1 MSRRSFPEW
10 LRDAGLNH
18 VGLTPGRY
26 DRLPSPLQDALCSAH
41 GLVYTWRRGPSSQA
55 ERAMRAIAD
64 SHWDPARA
72 EELVENRARRILDLA
87 RRLPAY
93 AGMAP
98 PRSGGSARHELLNW
112 PTLSKE
118 TVRTKSDQLLV
129 RPPGGTDVCSIT
141 SGTTGTP
148 VKVWRPRQS
157 YREVI
162 QSRDVIES
170 WFGCTLSSRR
180 AAFTYWAIVPPSSA
194 RVWRIDVPERQV
206 MLSSTH
212 LSEDNLDSYARAL
225 TRWRPDVIDGAAS
238 ELAELAALLRG
249 RGVTVP
255 ARLVVSSSE
264 MLLPTGRE
272 LIRSVFGDQV
282 TDVYGTSEEV
292 ALAGECPAGS
302 RHIFPNVGLIEA
314 VDSEG
319 RPSAPGE
326 AGRLLLT
333 TLTNDLMPLVRYEIG
348 DVGSVDDSGR
358 CPCGRT
364 SAVLREL
371 QGRQDDVVITRDG
384 RRISIFAFSL
394 ALHNEDVT
402 MLQLVQREP
411 DSFLVRLKL
420 ATDTAAT
427 RARLEK
433 EVTTAFDQ
441 LIGPDPDR
449 AVDFTY
455 DEPID
460 RTPGG
465 KIRTVIREF

>member
-1 MSRRSFPEW
+1 MIRRSFPEW
-10 LRDAGLNH
+10 LRDVGLHH

-41 GLVYTWRRGPSSQA
+41 GLVYAWRRGPSAPA

-64 SHWDPARA
+64 AHFDADRA
-72 EELVENRARRILDLA
+72 DALVEKRARRILDLA
-87 RRLPAY
+87 RGLPAY
-93 AGMAP
+93 VAMAP
-98 PRSGGSARHELLNW
+98 PRSSGSARDELAAW
-112 PTLSKE
+112 PLLSKE
-118 TVRTKSDQLLV
+118 TVRARGDQLLV
-129 RPPGGTDVCSIT
+129 RPPGGTDVCSVT

-170 WFGCTLSSRR
+170 WFGCSLSSRR
-180 AAFTYWAIVPPSSA
+180 AAFTYWTIVPPNSA
-194 RVWRIDVPERQV
+194 RVWRIDVPERQI

-212 LSEDNLDSYARAL
+212 ISEDNLDSYVRIL
-225 TRWRPDVIDGAAS
+225 TRWRPDVLDGAAS
-238 ELAELAALLRG
+238 ELAELAAMLRG
-249 RGVTVP
+249 RGLSLPV
-255 ARLVVSSSE
+255 RLVVSSSE
-264 MLLPTGRE
+264 MLLPSGRE
-272 LIRSVFGDQV
+272 LIRSVFGGQI

-292 ALAGECPAGS
+292 ALAGGCPAGS
-302 RHIFPNVGLIEA
+302 RHIFPNVGLVEA
-314 VDSEG
+314 VDADG
-319 RPSAPGE
+319 RRLPPGE
-326 AGRLLLT
+326 PGRLLLT

-348 DVGSVDDSGR
+348 DVGSIDDARS

-364 SAVLREL
+364 SPVLREL
-371 QGRQDDVVITRDG
+371 QGRQDDVVITKDG

-394 ALHNEDVT
+394 ALHNEDVA
-402 MLQLVQREP
+402 MLQLVQRKP

-420 ATDTAAT
+420 ATDTGAA
-427 RARLEK
+427 RANLEK
-433 EVTTAFDQ
+433 EIFTAFDQ

-449 AVDFTY
+449 TVDFTY